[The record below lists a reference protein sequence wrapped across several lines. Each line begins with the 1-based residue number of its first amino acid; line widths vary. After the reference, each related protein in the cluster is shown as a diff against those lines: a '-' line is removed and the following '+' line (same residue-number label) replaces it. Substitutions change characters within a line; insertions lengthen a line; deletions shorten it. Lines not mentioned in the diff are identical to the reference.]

1 MQIAGNTVKKASDNL
16 VKAAQQSQE
25 QQDAAEAV
33 AVEVSSKMV
42 GSIAIEIEAQ
52 EAILKK
58 EKELQDARRKL
69 EKIRQGKY
77 KPRGQDN

>member
-1 MQIAGNTVKKASDNL
+1 MKRASDNL
-16 VKAAQQSQE
+16 VKAAQQANE
-25 QQDAAEAV
+25 YDAEEAG
-33 AVEVSSKMV
+33 VEITDKMV

-69 EKIRQGKY
+69 EAIRKAKY
-77 KPRGQDN
+77 GNNPDSD

>member
-1 MQIAGNTVKKASDNL
+1 MQIAGNAVKKASDNL

-25 QQDAAEAV
+25 QQDAAEA
-33 AVEVSSKMV
+33 ADVEVSSNMV
-42 GSIAIEIEAQ
+42 GNIAIEIEAQ

-69 EKIRQGKY
+69 EKIRQVKY

>member
-1 MQIAGNTVKKASDNL
+1 MQIAGNAVKKASDNL

-25 QQDAAEAV
+25 QQDAAEA
-33 AVEVSSKMV
+33 ADVEVSSKMV

-69 EKIRQGKY
+69 EKIRKQNYQK
-77 KPRGQDN
+77 RAQDD

>member
-1 MQIAGNTVKKASDNL
+1 MQIAGNAVKKASDNL

-25 QQDAAEAV
+25 QQDAVEA
-33 AVEVSSKMV
+33 ADVEVSSKMV
-42 GSIAIEIEAQ
+42 GSIAKEIEAQ

-69 EKIRQGKY
+69 EKIRQDKY
-77 KPRGQDN
+77 KQRGQDN